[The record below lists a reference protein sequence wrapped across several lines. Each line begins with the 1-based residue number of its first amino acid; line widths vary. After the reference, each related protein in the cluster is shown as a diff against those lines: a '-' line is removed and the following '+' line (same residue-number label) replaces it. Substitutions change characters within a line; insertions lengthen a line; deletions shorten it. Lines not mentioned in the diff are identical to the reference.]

1 MKNTSLLQHLV
12 LISFLD
18 ESTSKEIAAVKQAAE
33 SLKKIPGVTALQFAE
48 NVSPEGLDKGYTHC
62 LTMSFAD
69 EKVRDEVYLPHPFIK
84 ILWLF
89 LCQKQKQYWS
99 LIIGN
104 KIAE

>member
-33 SLKKIPGVTALQFAE
+33 SLKKIPGVTALQFAV

-69 EKVRDEVYLPHPFIK
+69 EKVRDEVYLPHPLHQDFVAFFVPK
-84 ILWLF
+84 TKAVLVF
-89 LCQKQKQYWS
+89 DYW
-99 LIIGN
+99 
-104 KIAE
+104 K

>member
-69 EKVRDEVYLPHPFIK
+69 EKVRDEVYLPHPLHQDFVAFFVPK
-84 ILWLF
+84 TKAVLVF
-89 LCQKQKQYWS
+89 DYW
-99 LIIGN
+99 
-104 KIAE
+104 K

>member
-1 MKNTSLLQHLV
+1 MKNTSLLQHIV

-18 ESTSKEIAAVKQAAE
+18 KSTSKEIAAVKQAAE

-69 EKVRDEVYLPHPFIK
+69 EKVRDEVYLPHPLHQDFVAFFVPK
-84 ILWLF
+84 TKAVLVF
-89 LCQKQKQYWS
+89 DYW
-99 LIIGN
+99 
-104 KIAE
+104 K

>member
-33 SLKKIPGVTALQFAE
+33 ALKKIPGVMALQFAE
-48 NVSPEGLDKGYTHC
+48 NVSPEGLDNGYTHC

-69 EKVRDEVYLPHPFIK
+69 EKLRDEVYLPHPLHQDFVAFFVPK
-84 ILWLF
+84 TKAVLVF
-89 LCQKQKQYWS
+89 DYW
-99 LIIGN
+99 
-104 KIAE
+104 K

>member
-18 ESTSKEIAAVKQAAE
+18 ESTSKEIAAAKQAAE

-69 EKVRDEVYLPHPFIK
+69 EKVRDEVYLPHPLHQDFVAFFVPK
-84 ILWLF
+84 TKAVLVFDFW
-89 LCQKQKQYWS
+89 K
-99 LIIGN
+99 
-104 KIAE
+104 